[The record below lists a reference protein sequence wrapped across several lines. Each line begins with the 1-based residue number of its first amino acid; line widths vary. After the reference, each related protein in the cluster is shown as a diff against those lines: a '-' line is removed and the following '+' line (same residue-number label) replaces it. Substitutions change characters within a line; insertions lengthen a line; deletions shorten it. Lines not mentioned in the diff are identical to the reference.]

1 MSRLCEKPKLAK
13 SKQPGCCQ
21 AEAILPDLQGWATMP
36 TGLLSVDI
44 LGTCVDFCLRYHE
57 NRFLSKMAVLRSAD
71 PSYVAAKGL
80 QDIVRAK
87 DNIQILWRMSQP
99 AAS

>member
-1 MSRLCEKPKLAK
+1 
-13 SKQPGCCQ
+13 
-21 AEAILPDLQGWATMP
+21 MP

-57 NRFLSKMAVLRSAD
+57 NRFLSKMAALRSAD

-80 QDIVRAK
+80 QDVARE
-87 DNIQILWRMSQP
+87 QIPPLRITSRFFGECLSLQDHRFTSNP
-99 AAS
+99 QL